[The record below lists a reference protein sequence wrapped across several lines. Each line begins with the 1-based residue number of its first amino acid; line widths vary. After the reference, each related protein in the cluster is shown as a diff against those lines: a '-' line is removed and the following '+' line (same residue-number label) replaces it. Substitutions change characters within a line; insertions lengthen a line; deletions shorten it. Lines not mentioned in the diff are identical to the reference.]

1 MTLHLRRA
9 HANEIR
15 AHGRAGYPH
24 EVCGALLGTEVE
36 GVKIVHEL
44 SRFENARVDSSH
56 NRFLIEP
63 RDLLRA
69 QRAAATRGLEVIG
82 IYHSHPDV
90 AARPSQ
96 FDREH
101 AWTWYSYV
109 IVSVREGKPE
119 EIASWVVPEESAPF
133 AAEAI
138 EVLE

>member
-1 MTLHLRRA
+1 
-9 HANEIR
+9 
-15 AHGRAGYPH
+15 
-24 EVCGALLGTEVE
+24 
-36 GVKIVHEL
+36 VHDL
-44 SRFENARVDSSH
+44 SRFENARADSSH

-63 RDLLRA
+63 RDLLRV
-69 QRAAATRGLEVIG
+69 QRAAAARGLDVIG
-82 IYHSHPDV
+82 FYHSHPDV

-119 EIASWVVPEESAPF
+119 EIASWVVPEESATF